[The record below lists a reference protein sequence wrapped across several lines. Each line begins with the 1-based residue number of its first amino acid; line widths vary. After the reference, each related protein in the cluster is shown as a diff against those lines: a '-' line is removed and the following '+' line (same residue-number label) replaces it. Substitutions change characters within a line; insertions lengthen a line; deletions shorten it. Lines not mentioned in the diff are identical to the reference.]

1 MRSGSGLTIKGELTA
16 AEDITVDFTFEGYI
30 DLPGHRVVVAEGSRV
45 QATVTAKTVA
55 VHGQLDGH
63 VSAERI
69 EIGPTAAVEASV
81 VTPHL
86 VLHDGAQF
94 TGLVNTERAQA
105 AANVAKHRQKTA

>member
-1 MRSGSGLTIKGELTA
+1 
-16 AEDITVDFTFEGYI
+16 
-30 DLPGHRVVVAEGSRV
+30 V

-55 VHGQLDGH
+55 VHGRPDAH

-69 EIGPTAAVEASV
+69 EIAPTASVEASV